1 MPFSNSAITVH
12 PCPHLSFFEAKGADA
27 KAFLQSQLTQD
38 VNRLDQDKAALAGYC
53 TAQGRLLA
61 SMVLFPSSTEGS
73 ILVLVS
79 ADLQEALLKRLRMFV
94 LRSKVTL
101 EARPDLIVRA
111 VSMAV
116 ECSEEAQACL
126 EHRLPEE
133 VWQCSHEFTGTW
145 VKAPSPEAALKRYWW
160 IATEQAALAFTKEI
174 EDPVESTARAELWRA
189 GDIQAG
195 LPWIEQRT
203 QDMFIP
209 QTVNLDLTEGVS
221 FSKGCYPGQEIVAR
235 AHYRGTVK
243 RRMHLA
249 KAPVGSALIAGG
261 DVFCPAG
268 GTDPCGRV
276 INTARTSEGVW
287 VLFEAPF
294 QQTQAGEL
302 RAGAIDGPL
311 LQIAPLPYSIQAPS
325 KA

>member
-1 MPFSNSAITVH
+1 MPVSNSVLTIH
-12 PCPHLSFFEAKGADA
+12 PCPNLSCFEVKGADA

-38 VNRLDQDKAALAGYC
+38 VNRLDQGLAALAGYC

-61 SMVLFPSSTEGS
+61 SMVLFPASTEGS

-79 ADLQEALLKRLRMFV
+79 ADLLEALLKRLRMFV

-111 VSMAV
+111 ASMAV
-116 ECSEEAQACL
+116 ECSDQAQDCL

-133 VWQCSHEFTGTW
+133 VWQCSHETTGAW
-145 VKAPSPEAALKRYWW
+145 IKAPSADAALMRYWW
-160 IATEQAALAFTKEI
+160 IATEQAALAFTKAL
-174 EDPVESTARAELWRA
+174 EDPVESSAYAELWRA

-249 KAPVGSALIAGG
+249 IAPVGSALIAGS
-261 DVFCPAG
+261 DVFCPAE
-268 GTDPCGRV
+268 GTDPSGRV
-276 INTARTSEGVW
+276 INTAQTSEGIW

-294 QQTQAGEL
+294 KQTQGGEL

-311 LQIAPLPYSIQAPS
+311 LQIAPLPYSLQAPS